1 MAKCK
6 DLLFLIQVSK
16 PQVHELILHYEF
28 LLHFYF
34 SHFRAEKSQN
44 KVSASS
50 IAYTLYFLK
59 KNLSKLVSGYLVR
72 N

>member
-6 DLLFLIQVSK
+6 DLLFLIQISK
-16 PQVHELILHYEF
+16 PQVHELILHCEF